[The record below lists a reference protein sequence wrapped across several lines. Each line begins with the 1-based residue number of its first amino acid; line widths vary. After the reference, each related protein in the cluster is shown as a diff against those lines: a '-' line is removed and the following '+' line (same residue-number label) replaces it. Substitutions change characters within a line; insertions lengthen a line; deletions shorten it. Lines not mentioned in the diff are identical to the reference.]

1 MNSIQLAESG
11 LVPDALI
18 RAGIRRMLAQRL
30 REVGSADCETSG
42 ERLSEFVEELRRS
55 PVAELPELANEQHYE
70 VPPAFFEEALGRR
83 LKYSCGLWPE
93 GVGGLDAAESAMLTL
108 TCERAG
114 IRDGMTVLDLGCG
127 WGSLSIWIA
136 EHFPACQVVA
146 VSNSKLQREHILARC
161 AHRGLDNVEV
171 QTADMNR
178 FEADRRFDRVV
189 SIEMFEHMR
198 NYELL
203 MGRVAR
209 WLKPGGKL
217 FVHVFCHREYAYP
230 FGSEKQGDWMG
241 RHFFSGGIM
250 PSDDLLLHF
259 QRDLTLERK
268 WRVNGTHYQKTCEAW
283 LQNTDARREKVLSI
297 FAAEP
302 SEESPELRVQR
313 WRIFFLACSELFG
326 FRGGNEWFVS
336 HYLFGLPAARVREGQ

>member
-11 LVPDALI
+11 LVPDILI

-30 REVGSADCETSG
+30 REVGSPDCESAG
-42 ERLSEFVEELRRS
+42 EQLSEFVEELRLS

-83 LKYSCGLWPE
+83 LKYSSGLWSE

-127 WGSLSIWIA
+127 WGSLSLWIA
-136 EHFPACQVVA
+136 EHFPACRVVA

-161 AHRGLDNVEV
+161 AQRDLDNVEV

-217 FVHVFCHREYAYP
+217 LVHIFCHREYAYP
-230 FGSEKQGDWMG
+230 FASEKQGDWMG

-302 SEESPELRVQR
+302 SEESAELRVQR

-336 HYLFGLPAARVREGQ
+336 HYLFGLPAARVKEGQ